1 MERVVN
7 LVDKLKQQLERNA
20 PLEELLIT
28 AQMIHA
34 ELLFARGK
42 NKVKVEVKDKA
53 AVIIPFV
60 PVLIPTE
67 QNGSAI
73 EKPATKKTEEKIKP
87 EEKTIE
93 VLQVDEKE
101 IEEELAEIK
110 RTAEAKNQMSAQA
123 RPVIMFD
130 NDDDVPTL
138 THQSGLKDTSPPIAI
153 GAHHPSHGATHQ
165 HESLNDKLKQTKI
178 ELGETLTETP
188 IRDLKKAIG
197 VNDRFLFI
205 NELFRGDEAMYE
217 RSIKTINN
225 FSILPEA
232 QYWIQ
237 RELKVKIGWKDTDEV
252 VKQFDQLVKRRF
264 T

>member
-20 PLEELLIT
+20 PVDELLIT

-34 ELLFARGK
+34 ELAFVKGK
-42 NKVKVEVKDKA
+42 NKVVTGKA

-60 PVLIPTE
+60 PVVVPAE
-67 QNGSAI
+67 QNGAAS
-73 EKPATKKTEEKIKP
+73 EKPALVKVEDKVKVKVEDKVEDKVF
-87 EEKTIE
+87 E

-110 RTAEAKNQMSAQA
+110 RTAEAKNQMSAHA

-130 NDDDVPTL
+130 QDDDVPTL
-138 THQSGLKDTSPPIAI
+138 AHQAPPKETPA
-153 GAHHPSHGATHQ
+153 PLRPLLPV
-165 HESLNDKLKQTKI
+165 HESLNDKLKQSKI
-178 ELGETLTETP
+178 ELGDALTEAP

-205 NELFRGDEAMYE
+205 NELFRGDEPMYE

-237 RELKVKIGWKDTDEV
+237 RELKVKIGWKDSDDV